1 MILNEDLKLI
11 IDIARFRENWKCPHC
26 SLLSAAG
33 LAGDPT

>member
-1 MILNEDLKLI
+1 MILNRNLKLI
-11 IDIARFRENWKCPHC
+11 MDIARFQENLKCPHC